1 MTLAALTGERKQSV
15 VDAERMQSYLV
26 GKFLSENGYEKEGK
40 YVNIVAGWHEA
51 ADGRGL
57 SELERCKKNY
67 AMLNMILDDWMP
79 WHKTT
84 PNFATIDI
92 NRYICHHQ
100 YKQILY
106 NFQSNY

>member
-1 MTLAALTGERKQSV
+1 M
-15 VDAERMQSYLV
+15 VDAERMLSYLV
-26 GKFLSENGYEKEGK
+26 AKFLSENGYEQERK

-67 AMLNMILDDWMP
+67 AMLDMILDDWTP

-84 PNFATIDI
+84 PNFSTIDI
-92 NRYICHHQ
+92 HT
-100 YKQILY
+100 Y
-106 NFQSNY
+106 NLLI